1 MLTLWQSYQSY
12 QSGAQK
18 RQDKMR
24 KIAEVARN
32 FQRPSS
38 WLTRPKTSKAGEQD
52 VSIRETESIPQL
64 IDVYS
69 FNNST
74 NEENS
79 DTT

>member
-32 FQRPSS
+32 SQRPSS
-38 WLTRPKTSKAGEQD
+38 WLTRPETSKTDKQD
-52 VSIRETESIPQL
+52 VSIRETESKFL
-64 IDVYS
+64 L
-69 FNNST
+69 NK
-74 NEENS
+74 E
-79 DTT
+79 

>member
-1 MLTLWQSYQSY
+1 MLTLWQSYQNY

-32 FQRPSS
+32 SQRPSS
-38 WLTRPKTSKAGEQD
+38 WLTRPETSKTDKQD

-64 IDVYS
+64 IDVYG

-74 NEENS
+74 NEENP